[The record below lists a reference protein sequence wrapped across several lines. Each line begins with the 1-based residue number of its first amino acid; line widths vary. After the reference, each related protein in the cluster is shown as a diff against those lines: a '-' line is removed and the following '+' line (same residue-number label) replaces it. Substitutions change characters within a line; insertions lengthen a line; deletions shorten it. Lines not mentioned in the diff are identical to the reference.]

1 MVTDLYCYYRVLTAD
16 ADTMTDTPLLYLQL
30 ADKIAAAIQ
39 QGIITS
45 GSKLLSVR
53 DCARQRK
60 LSINT
65 VTAAYRLLEDK
76 GLIEARPKSG
86 YFVRTQ
92 LAEPTQP
99 LKPSR
104 TDERQADTL
113 NAFIEAILSHQDQP
127 DYIDFGLA
135 CPKGKAFY
143 PSDRLA
149 RLTAGILR
157 KQSDLVAKYAL
168 PPGSLTLRQQ
178 IAQRLI
184 QLGVSVSA
192 DDLIL
197 THGVLDAL
205 NLAIRAVTKPGD
217 TVIVE
222 TPTYFNLY
230 PLLESLGINWLEI
243 TTHPLTGMDLDE
255 LDAILQQTPIA
266 AIITIPTVHNP
277 LGFTMSRENKARL
290 AKMANQYQVP
300 VIEDA
305 QHADLQFMSPP
316 EPLLKAY
323 DEGGWIMTSA
333 SYTKTLAPDFRIGW
347 IAPGRFHDA
356 VRKLKFLTSVAESS
370 LLSEAIAQFLEN
382 GGYERHLR
390 NLRRLYS
397 IQINHI
403 RSLIAQYF
411 PTGTR
416 ASQPTGGFI
425 LWLELPQNINSLEL
439 ARRALAEH
447 IVCIPGL
454 LYSTSERYQNC
465 LRLTCCFEMSEKYI
479 QGLVRLGAIAHELAN

>member
-1 MVTDLYCYYRVLTAD
+1 MKDVS
-16 ADTMTDTPLLYLQL
+16 PLYLQL
-30 ADKIAAAIQ
+30 ADKIGLAIQ
-39 QGIITS
+39 QGVIAPA
-45 GSKLLSVR
+45 SKLMSVR
-53 DCARQRK
+53 DCARQRN

-65 VTAAYRLLEDK
+65 VTAAYRFLEDK

-86 YFVRTQ
+86 YFVRSQ
-92 LAEPTQP
+92 LAQPVQP

-104 TDERQADTL
+104 TDARQDNTL
-113 NAFIEAILSHQDQP
+113 NTFIEAVLSRQGQSE
-127 DYIDFGLA
+127 YVDFGLA
-135 CPKGKAFY
+135 CPRGKAFY
-143 PSDRLA
+143 PSDRLS
-149 RLTAGILR
+149 RLTASILR
-157 KQSDLVAKYAL
+157 KQSDLVATYAL

-184 QLGVSVSA
+184 QLGVSANA
-192 DDLIL
+192 DNLIL

-205 NLAIRAVTKPGD
+205 NLAIRAVTQPGA

-230 PLLESLGINWLEI
+230 PLLEMMGVNWLEI
-243 TTHPLTGMDLDE
+243 TTHPQTGMDLDE
-255 LDAILQQTPIA
+255 LEATLQQQAIA

-290 AKMANQYQVP
+290 AKLANQYQVP

-305 QHADLQFMSPP
+305 QHADLQFINPP

-323 DEGGWIMTSA
+323 DTDGWVITSA

-347 IAPGRFHDA
+347 IAAGRFHDA
-356 VRKLKFLTSVAESS
+356 IRKLKFLTSVAESS
-370 LLSEAIAQFLEN
+370 LLSEAIAQFLDN

-390 NLRRLYS
+390 KLRHLYAV
-397 IQINHI
+397 QINYI
-403 RSLIAQYF
+403 RGLIAQHF
-411 PTGTR
+411 PIGTR

-425 LWLELPQNINSLEL
+425 LWLELPDTINSLKL
-439 ARRALAEH
+439 AHQALAEQ

-454 LYSTSERYQNC
+454 LYSSSQRYQHC
-465 LRLTCCFEMSEKYI
+465 LRLSCCFEMSERYRA
-479 QGLVRLGAIAHELAN
+479 GLIRLGQIACELDIKNNDNENTA

>member
-1 MVTDLYCYYRVLTAD
+1 MGTDLYCHYHILFAD
-16 ADTMTDTPLLYLQL
+16 AMTETALLYLQL

-39 QGIITS
+39 QGIIAP

-86 YFVRTQ
+86 YFVRIQ
-92 LAEPTQP
+92 LPEPTQP

-104 TDERQADTL
+104 ADERQADTL

-127 DYIDFGLA
+127 DYVDFGLA
-135 CPKGKAFY
+135 CPRGKAFY
-143 PSDRLA
+143 PSERLS

-168 PPGSLTLRQQ
+168 PPGSLALRQQ

-205 NLAIRAVTKPGD
+205 NLAIRAVTKPGA

-230 PLLESLGINWLEI
+230 PLLETLGVNWLEI

-255 LDAILQQTPIA
+255 LEATLQQTPIA

-305 QHADLQFMSPP
+305 QHADLQFVNPP

-323 DEGGWIMTSA
+323 DEGGWVMTSA

-347 IAPGRFHDA
+347 IAPGRFHESI
-356 VRKLKFLTSVAESS
+356 RKLKFLTSVAESS

-397 IQINHI
+397 MQINHI

-411 PTGTR
+411 PAGTR

-425 LWLELPQNINSLEL
+425 LWLELPDNINSLEL

-454 LYSTSERYQNC
+454 LYSTSQRYQNC

-479 QGLVRLGAIAHELAN
+479 QGLKRLGEIACELAN